1 MVAGYG
7 SRSLRIADSA
17 GVLGAIV
24 AAFCCAGTPIIVGAL
39 AAVGLGFLRK
49 DAILWPVMLVS
60 LLVALWGFWRG
71 FRSHAN
77 VGPLLLGIGGS
88 VSLASGVIV
97 VHGFPAMQ
105 MIYGGA
111 IALLV
116 ATFWNVWEKRAW
128 RVPFHHVEEEARQA
142 PARRG

>member
-1 MVAGYG
+1 MASG
-7 SRSLRIADSA
+7 SASRRLRIADSA

-24 AAFCCAGTPIIVGAL
+24 AALCCAGTPIIVGAL

-71 FRSHAN
+71 FRSHGS
-77 VGPLLLGIGGS
+77 VGPVLVGIAGA
-88 VSLASGVIV
+88 VSLASGVMV

-111 IALLV
+111 IALIV
-116 ATFWNVWEKRAW
+116 ATFWNVW
-128 RVPFHHVEEEARQA
+128 
-142 PARRG
+142 ARRA